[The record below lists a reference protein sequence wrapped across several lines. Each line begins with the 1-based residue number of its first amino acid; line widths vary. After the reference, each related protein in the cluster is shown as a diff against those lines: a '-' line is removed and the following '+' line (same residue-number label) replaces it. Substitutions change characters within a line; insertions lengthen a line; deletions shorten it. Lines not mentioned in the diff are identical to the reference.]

1 MHGQLMEDLV
11 LASLVQ
17 LADGQLDVV
26 DNFVN
31 LGDCICPGEV
41 CEVPTFKRCCSTW
54 RTFREL
60 LTLLTLY
67 L

>member
-26 DNFVN
+26 DNFVY

-41 CEVPTFKRCCSTW
+41 CKVPTFKRCCSAW
-54 RTFREL
+54 ENL
-60 LTLLTLY
+60 ENS
-67 L
+67 